1 MNIPFVI
8 SGIYILI
15 SHSYKDDFYYYSG
28 VDMSQGRAIAE
39 TLKSASRTGKI
50 KKMESI
56 RSNCRRS
63 PTQISSVARYIIPLL
78 RDGDEEVRMIAS
90 KLVLEFSKL
99 DQRAMGSEAGRL
111 IEILNKVF
119 TKGQSDEEMD
129 WEPYANVMWA
139 MGNIS
144 EKYPDIGAKCL
155 NQMTRALKYPIYHP
169 EHPVDGLHLLYAASI
184 KAIGQLGKVAPAYVT
199 EEAIPL
205 VYKALVDSFRFQFWI
220 KPLKKKDEDMKYC
233 AIQTLTVVGVVLPTA
248 VVPSVTNAFLD
259 KDRNLIETVRKI
271 LFMLTQNIK
280 FLFPA
285 LMDALDIEKKQL
297 REYITKF
304 IVEVGKKD
312 PHFMIPQLTY
322 RMEDP
327 RKYIRFHCAAALGQ
341 LFPSYPE
348 YIPQVIPVLI
358 DHLANDKNLDVRQ
371 TVSDALNVISE
382 LNVEIYKDYISNIID
397 AMDDEYHHV
406 RWRMSQII
414 MNIGRPAPLSVYESI
429 PYLIAG
435 LSDRHDHV
443 MWKCREALEVLNV
456 DKIEYQLTVRN
467 INVGRGLIKKAKKIA
482 NIDLPDC
489 AEMLDEATNLA
500 KQYKFK
506 EAIKKAG
513 KAKKRIEK
521 KVPYIAEG
529 GMKPGQMPP
538 GYMQMPGY
546 GAPMQ
551 YPQTPGVAPGYFGP
565 PPAQFNQAQASPD
578 KKKENEDKYRKSVKR
593 ALKDG
598 IISEDEE
605 EMLSDLRDILN
616 ISTEDH
622 EKIFEEEKAQM
633 PKVESPV
640 VPAEGVNMEGATGSE
655 EEITE
660 AGAVNWTEY
669 DTWGGDGDGEDTGA
683 DNDIGLENG
692 YTYLLENDD
701 AKEAFTHLSEAMEA
715 GRKGFFITRDHP
727 RKVTR
732 KYKLDSASHIWL
744 TKMPGDANLRP
755 NQLNAIKKQSEAFLN
770 NSQGGVLV
778 MDGLDYLVTHNDF
791 EGVFNLVQSL
801 KDLASVSE
809 SIIILSV
816 GPSILEESEMKSLER
831 EVDDVL

>member
-1 MNIPFVI
+1 
-8 SGIYILI
+8 
-15 SHSYKDDFYYYSG
+15 
-28 VDMSQGRAIAE
+28 MSQGRAIAE
-39 TLKSASRTGKI
+39 TLKGASSTGKI
-50 KKMESI
+50 KKMDSI

-63 PTQISSVARYIIPLL
+63 PSQISSVARYIIPLL
-78 RDGDEEVRMIAS
+78 RDSDAEVRMTAS

-99 DQRAMGSEAGRL
+99 QAKAIGSEAGRL
-111 IEILNKVF
+111 IDILNKVF
-119 TKGQSDEEMD
+119 TKDHSDEELN

-144 EKYPDIGAKCL
+144 EKFPDIGAKCL
-155 NQMTRALKYPIYHP
+155 NQMVRTLKYPIYHP

-184 KAIGQLGKVAPAYVT
+184 KAIGQLGRVAPAYVT
-199 EEAIPL
+199 KEAIPL
-205 VYKALVDSFRFQFWI
+205 VYKALVDSYRFQFWI
-220 KPLKKKDEDMKYC
+220 KPLKKKEEDMKHC
-233 AIQTLTVVGVVLPTA
+233 AIQTLTMVGVVLPNA
-248 VVPSVTNAFLD
+248 VVPSVTTAFLD

-285 LMDALDIEKKQL
+285 LMDALDIDKKQL
-297 REYITKF
+297 REHITKF

-312 PHFMIPQLTY
+312 PHYMIPQLTY

-341 LFPSYPE
+341 LFPFFPE
-348 YIPQVIPVLI
+348 YIPSVIPVLI

-382 LNVEIYKDYISNIID
+382 LNVDIYKDYINNIID

-406 RWRMSQII
+406 RWRMAQII
-414 MNIGRPAPLSVYESI
+414 MNIGKPAPLSVYESI

-443 MWKCREALEVLNV
+443 QWKCREALEVLNV

-467 INVGRGLIKKAKKIA
+467 INVGRSLIKKAKKIA
-482 NIDLPDC
+482 NVELPEC

-513 KAKKRIEK
+513 KAKKRIEE

-529 GMKPGQMPP
+529 GMSPGQMPP

-551 YPQTPGVAPGYFGP
+551 YPQRPGMAPGYFGP
-565 PPAQFNQAQASPD
+565 PQGQVNQAQPSTD
-578 KKKENEDKYRKSVKR
+578 KKKENEDKYRKAVKR

-605 EMLSDLRDILN
+605 EMLAELRDILD
-616 ISTEDH
+616 ISAEEH
-622 EKIFEEEKAQM
+622 EKIFSEEKALI
-633 PKVESPV
+633 PKVESPEPQV
-640 VPAEGVNMEGATGSE
+640 EKEADSSE
-655 EEITE
+655 EMTE
-660 AGAVNWTEY
+660 AGSVNWSEY
-669 DTWGGDGDGEDTGA
+669 DTWGGEGGGGDTDAGDGISLEDGF
-683 DNDIGLENG
+683 
-692 YTYLLENDD
+692 TYLLKNDD
-701 AKEAFTHLSEAMEA
+701 AEKAFAHLCEAIEA

-744 TKMPGDANLRP
+744 TKMPGETNLRP
-755 NQLNAIKKQSEAFLN
+755 NQLDAIKKQSEAFLN

-778 MDGLDYLVTHNDF
+778 MDGLDYLVSHNDF
-791 EGVFNLVQSL
+791 DGVFNLVQTL
-801 KDLASVSE
+801 KDLASVRE
-809 SIIILSV
+809 NIIILSA

-831 EVDDVL
+831 EVDELL

>member
-1 MNIPFVI
+1 
-8 SGIYILI
+8 
-15 SHSYKDDFYYYSG
+15 
-28 VDMSQGRAIAE
+28 MSQGRAIAE
-39 TLKSASRTGKI
+39 TLKGASSTGKI

-63 PTQISSVARYIIPLL
+63 PAQISSIARYIIPLL
-78 RDGDEEVRMIAS
+78 RDSDAEVRLNAS

-99 DQRAMGSEAGRL
+99 DPRAMASEAGRL
-111 IEILNKVF
+111 IDTINKVF
-119 TKGQSDEEMD
+119 TKGQSEEEMN
-129 WEPYANVMWA
+129 WEPYANLMWA

-144 EKYPDIGAKCL
+144 EKFPDIGAKCL

-184 KAIGQLGKVAPAYVT
+184 KAIGQLGRVAPAYVT

-220 KPLKKKDEDMKYC
+220 KPLKKKDEDMKSC
-233 AIQTLTVVGVVLPTA
+233 AIQTLTKVGVVLPTA
-248 VVPSVTNAFLD
+248 VVPSVTTAFLD
-259 KDRNLIETVRKI
+259 KDRALIKTVRKI

-285 LMDALDIEKKQL
+285 LMDALDIDKKQL

-312 PHFMIPQLTY
+312 PHYMIPQLTY

-341 LFPSYPE
+341 LFPSFPE
-348 YIPQVIPVLI
+348 YIPSVIPVLI

-382 LNVEIYKDYISNIID
+382 VNVDIYKDYIKNIID

-443 MWKCREALEVLNV
+443 QWKCREALEVLNV

-467 INVGRGLIKKAKKIA
+467 INVGRSLIKKAKKVA
-482 NIDLPDC
+482 NIELPEC
-489 AEMLDEATNLA
+489 TEMLDEATKLA

-513 KAKKRIEK
+513 KAKKQIEK

-551 YPQTPGVAPGYFGP
+551 YPQTPGMAPGYFGP

-578 KKKENEDKYRKSVKR
+578 KKKENEEKYRKAVKR

-598 IISEDEE
+598 IVSEDEE
-605 EMLSDLRDILN
+605 EMLSELRDILD

-622 EKIFEEEKAQM
+622 EKIFGEEKALM
-633 PKVESPV
+633 PKVEPDVSSK
-640 VPAEGVNMEGATGSE
+640 EGVGNREAMEKGE
-655 EEITE
+655 DITE
-660 AGAVNWTEY
+660 AGAVNWSEY
-669 DTWGGDGDGEDTGA
+669 DTWGGDGAERESGTDDDSSLED
-683 DNDIGLENG
+683 G

-701 AKEAFTHLSEAMEA
+701 AKEAFTHLSEALDA
-715 GRKGFFITRDHP
+715 GKKGLFITRDHP

-744 TKMPGDANLRP
+744 TKMPGETNLRP
-755 NQLNAIKKQSEAFLN
+755 NQLDVIRKQSEAFLN
-770 NSQGGVLV
+770 NSKGGVLV

-816 GPSILEESEMKSLER
+816 GQSTLEETEMKSLER